1 MEKDPGRG
9 GNTLLEEKKE
19 TLYRAMY
26 SAQPSFDDFKGYT
39 GYSNGMLRSDKEWL
53 DEKSASIYNSEW
65 KDADDDF
72 ARYMEPVVTYILN
85 REELLPTRDN
95 FAFLASE
102 YDDKRN
108 GTDIVFGVENNE
120 FENDTIV
127 SIDVATGTL
136 LDNIAKKFANSF
148 DKHNGT
154 AYIKYCMHN
163 EKRWREPDALHFVIG
178 MSPASQNKAFDK
190 INVANGELKGRETDF
205 DSDFII
211 LSEMREQIRMQLADL
226 KRRPADEIVE
236 QRKAKLDDLA
246 APINTGICR
255 TLGINF
261 AEYPTKEERNRVFR
275 ERYLEKQR
283 ELSKIDAVYKN
294 IIGLAIDRTRG
305 AKIL

>member
-108 GTDIVFGVENNE
+108 GTDVVFGVENN
-120 FENDTIV
+120 
-127 SIDVATGTL
+127 
-136 LDNIAKKFANSF
+136 
-148 DKHNGT
+148 
-154 AYIKYCMHN
+154 
-163 EKRWREPDALHFVIG
+163 
-178 MSPASQNKAFDK
+178 
-190 INVANGELKGRETDF
+190 
-205 DSDFII
+205 
-211 LSEMREQIRMQLADL
+211 
-226 KRRPADEIVE
+226 
-236 QRKAKLDDLA
+236 
-246 APINTGICR
+246 
-255 TLGINF
+255 
-261 AEYPTKEERNRVFR
+261 
-275 ERYLEKQR
+275 
-283 ELSKIDAVYKN
+283 
-294 IIGLAIDRTRG
+294 
-305 AKIL
+305 